1 MFFLSIF
8 FSIILAL
15 LCCCLLLDWYCIN
28 VISVVHPQKQVK
40 YRHRRENDE
49 DENFIALAPADG
61 DEFNLE
67 SVLSKDKQMPAI
79 VRLDPV
85 SDQEEDEDNDNY
97 SELSTKEESDDSNN
111 NDDNDKNY
119 DADKF
124 NRFFDSVDINEEQ
137 KRIFNE
143 SLNGDSVS
151 LTSSTP
157 IFGRINDDTDDYLG
171 EWIFYVFF
179 TLS

>member
-1 MFFLSIF
+1 MYFRHK
-8 FSIILAL
+8 
-15 LCCCLLLDWYCIN
+15 N
-28 VISVVHPQKQVK
+28 THKQKQVK

-67 SVLSKDKQMPAI
+67 SVLSKDKQMPAV

-85 SDQEEDEDNDNY
+85 SDQEEDDDNY
-97 SELSTKEESDDSNN
+97 SELSTKEEDESNHN
-111 NDDNDKNY
+111 NDETDKNY

-137 KRIFNE
+137 KRVFNE
-143 SLNGDSVS
+143 SLIRDSIS
-151 LTSSTP
+151 LSSASP
-157 IFGRINDDTDDYLG
+157 IFGRIDDDTDDYLG
-171 EWIFYVFF
+171 K
-179 TLS
+179 

>member
-1 MFFLSIF
+1 MFFFLYFF

-15 LCCCLLLDWYCIN
+15 LLLASYCAYLK
-28 VISVVHPQKQVK
+28 KQVK

-85 SDQEEDEDNDNY
+85 SDQEEEDDDNYY
-97 SELSTKEESDDSNN
+97 SELYKDEGRKTLSSPDEKEIGSNN

-119 DADKF
+119 DVDKF

-137 KRIFNE
+137 KRVFNE
-143 SLNGDSVS
+143 SLNGD
-151 LTSSTP
+151 TSSSAQ
-157 IFGRINDDTDDYLG
+157 IFSATKDDDIDDYLG
-171 EWIFYVFF
+171 K
-179 TLS
+179 